1 MNKTINGHGLGKKV
15 DVLRRLN
22 HNDLELC
29 TNFGVDA
36 PKPGSKDKF
45 YVSLVV
51 RPELVDTP
59 VTIILKK
66 GIRAEEAKEAL
77 GYVAEI
83 IGDANKAAY
92 RAKTAKHVAKAGW
105 FHRYVVYA
113 GAGLVAL
120 FNAPATIVNW
130 ITDHL
135 SE

>member
-1 MNKTINGHGLGKKV
+1 
-15 DVLRRLN
+15 LN

-120 FNAPATIVNW
+120 F
-130 ITDHL
+130 HL
-135 SE
+135 PGAAIDWLTGHLPKF